1 MIESIVWPN
10 MLNQGLITGVRHK
23 KIWTRVTID
32 DIVILQALGLFS
44 NLLAISCRP
53 SFDALRRLIR
63 IITAF
68 RDPLKGVP
76 HLCPQL

>member
-10 MLNQGLITGVRHK
+10 MLNQGLNTGVRHK

-44 NLLAISCRP
+44 NLLIISCRP
-53 SFDALRRLIR
+53 SFDASG
-63 IITAF
+63 
-68 RDPLKGVP
+68 D
-76 HLCPQL
+76 